1 MLSSRTACCF
11 VHLAD
16 APSLPRG
23 FLLPPASLPRRR
35 EPAQP
40 HTAPL
45 PTAELNPRGSLPTSP
60 KSYFTFV
67 HCSQVHPSLPSL
79 LDSAMSCKS
88 GCCFAPFP
96 RQFSCS
102 CSLVHSFRVRCF
114 FLSNSSCKLESHVPQ
129 MILSLIRRSFMSLM
143 YICMPEFSAT
153 RCKHLSSSLL
163 LAFGI

>member
-23 FLLPPASLPRRR
+23 FLLPPASLLRRG